1 MPAIVAA
8 AAEPFAHVGQ
18 MTVLNGGEGVNRMI
32 GGILAQ
38 VGDYLPA
45 LSTALKNTRD
55 GGKRPAKA
63 PEA

>member
-1 MPAIVAA
+1 
-8 AAEPFAHVGQ
+8 
-18 MTVLNGGEGVNRMI
+18 VLNGGEGVNKML

-45 LSTALKNTRD
+45 LASALAKNRESRE
-55 GGKRPAKA
+55 GRAPKRPPQA

>member
-8 AAEPFAHVGQ
+8 AAEPFGHVGQ
-18 MTVLNGGEGVNRMI
+18 MTVLNGGEGVNQMI

-45 LSTALKNTRD
+45 LSTALKNGRD
-55 GGKRPAKA
+55 RPNGTPKA